1 MSKKN
6 VERLAFCIFS
16 LCVVAY
22 FIIAPYFLLPQ
33 INSAR
38 NEWLSRA
45 GGDAVF
51 LELWEIDTFEGG
63 SASRARFLEKQ
74 AFSYQTKT
82 KNIYV
87 IVRTV
92 GLEQARELLSQG
104 SMPDL
109 VSFGIGAGDFLKS
122 FCKPL
127 NLNCEVRSDLL
138 AGGRTEGEQLAVP
151 WCMGGYM
158 LCSQNSLDN
167 LTLESLS
174 KLKEEKER
182 AVIGVGQSYNLPKF
196 ALKSDIRNYLE
207 KTDYTQYEAYES
219 YIRGNEF
226 EILLGT
232 QRDLFRLNNKVKL
245 GLIND
250 INYHFLGEYTDLIQ
264 YFAITTQNKENISA
278 IVGFVEHILSA
289 EVQKSLT
296 TIGMFCVNN
305 DKIYTE
311 KVYQQFESALSNK
324 LQVLNVFVS
333 NVWIKEEQANVNK

>member
-1 MSKKN
+1 MSKKK

-38 NEWLSRA
+38 NEWLSKA
-45 GGDAVF
+45 GVDAVF

-63 SASRARFLEKQ
+63 SASRARFLEKR
-74 AFSYQTKT
+74 AFNYQTKT
-82 KNIYV
+82 KNNYV

-92 GLEQARELLSQG
+92 GVEQARELLSQG
-104 SMPDL
+104 VTPDM

-127 NLNCEVRSDLL
+127 NLKNNVRSDLM
-138 AGGRTEGEQLAVP
+138 AGGRAEGEQLAIP
-151 WCMGGYM
+151 WCMGGYV
-158 LCSQNSLDN
+158 LCSQNRLDN
-167 LTLESLS
+167 VNLEALN

-182 AVIGVGQSYNLPKF
+182 VVIGAGQSYNLPKF
-196 ALKSDIRNYLE
+196 ALNCDVRKFLE
-207 KTDYTQYEAYES
+207 RTDYTQYEAYES
-219 YIRGNEF
+219 YLKGNEF

-232 QRDLFRLNNKVKL
+232 QRDLFRLNNKTKL
-245 GLIND
+245 GLIQNV
-250 INYHFLGEYTDLIQ
+250 NYNFLGEYTDLIQ
-264 YFAITTQNKENISA
+264 YLAITTQLQENIAVAS
-278 IVGFVEHILSA
+278 GFIEYILSQ
-289 EVQKSLT
+289 EVQQDLT

-333 NVWIKEEQANVNK
+333 NVWIKEEQLYVNK